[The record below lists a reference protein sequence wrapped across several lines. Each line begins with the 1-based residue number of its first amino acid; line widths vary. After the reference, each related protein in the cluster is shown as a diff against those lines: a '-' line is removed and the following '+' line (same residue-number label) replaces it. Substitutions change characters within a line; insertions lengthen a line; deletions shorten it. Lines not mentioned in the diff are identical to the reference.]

1 MTVTD
6 VIYGEL
12 LNGLKTGLDYDQIRL
27 KWEKSKGPF
36 YNALQMVFANAGV
49 ELGNLHVELK
59 ALQEKKVVAEN
70 KLAMLKS
77 DQKSVETQIDG
88 KRKACQSWEQKASLV
103 KGQAEKLDAELG
115 TKAELLGKVG
125 ELQKMGFHINEFQ
138 QLRDALVEIGT
149 KRGLKPAEAI
159 GSFFADLKD
168 YDAKSGFDNEVK
180 RLTAIAATEKL
191 EAKKWQAEK
200 EDLGRKYREVKEAV
214 SVMESLL
221 KQGLKPEQIVGWNKI
236 VVTVGG
242 IDELSKDLSQYK
254 TIKEIVAAQN
264 KAVQTVN
271 LEKKRL
277 EGEILS
283 LKEQKAGIEGAI
295 ETLSEQGAEE
305 IATAKDKALSEIGS
319 LVEELRNEVK
329 FIGDANIEAGALKRE
344 LAYARYFTTNNDE
357 GLITSGKELP
367 EACLGLVAKWCRL
380 KEVYCKMK
388 VPDFIRRKYYG
399 FSSLSSYEEVA
410 LLDLIIWALSG
421 LAEYDDRSGHRVF
434 KPVRIT
440 PST

>member
-36 YNALQMVFANAGV
+36 YNALQMVFVNAGV
-49 ELGNLHVELK
+49 ELGNLHAELN
-59 ALQEKKVVAEN
+59 ARQEKKVAAEN
-70 KLAMLKS
+70 KLATLKS
-77 DQKSVETQIDG
+77 DQKSVETQVEA
-88 KRKACQSWEQKASLV
+88 KRKLCQSWEQKASLV
-103 KGQAEKLDAELG
+103 KEQAEKLDAELG
-115 TKAELLGKVG
+115 AKAALLDQVR
-125 ELQKMGFHINEFQ
+125 ELQKMGFHIDQFQ
-138 QLRDALVEIGT
+138 QLRDVLVEIGT
-149 KRGLKPAEAI
+149 KRGLKPVEAI
-159 GSFFADLKD
+159 GSFFTDLKD
-168 YDAKSGFDNEVK
+168 YDAKSGFANEVK

-214 SVMESLL
+214 SAMESLL

-236 VVTVGG
+236 ILAVGG

-254 TIKEIVAAQN
+254 TIKETVAAQN
-264 KAVQTVN
+264 KAIQTVK
-271 LEKKRL
+271 LEKKQL
-277 EGEILS
+277 EGEITS

-295 ETLSEQGAEE
+295 EILSQQGTER
-305 IATAKDKALSEIGS
+305 IALAKDEALSEIGS

-329 FIGDANIEAGALKRE
+329 FIGEAKAEAGALKRE

-357 GLITSGKELP
+357 ALRTAGKELA
-367 EACLGLVAKWCRL
+367 EACLGVVAKWCRL
-380 KEVYCKMK
+380 REVYCKTK
-388 VPDFIRRKYYG
+388 VPDSIRTRYYG
-399 FSSLSSYEEVA
+399 LSSYEEVA
-410 LLDLIIWALSG
+410 LPDLTRWAQSG
-421 LAEYDDRSGHRVF
+421 LAEYHDEGSERRVF

-440 PST
+440 PSN